1 MSNNTKEKMN
11 RAYIDSKLASIFEP
25 MVNSIF
31 AEKPD
36 DFVSLKYKSTYAI
49 GWPHDQIPEG
59 ELR

>member
-1 MSNNTKEKMN
+1 MSNITKEKMN

-36 DFVSLKYKSTYAI
+36 DFVSPINSVKFTCR
-49 GWPHDQIPEG
+49 WTT
-59 ELR
+59 